1 MRRSG
6 WVAADGHRTCRGHG
20 TRDGVRGLTS
30 TSPNPAF
37 WWLLPTS
44 QPRASVSPAEPWHR
58 CPQGGAA
65 GLGVLGVPVPAHE
78 AGSPCARAVVHL
90 HEVEAA
96 VPVRLQ
102 AEVVEVQ
109 VDDVAQGHR
118 DLPEAQL
125 RGGGAAGDTREAG
138 QGHPP
143 ALAGGR
149 LPSSLPTLTLT
160 VLPSHSAP
168 SLTCWCGYGWGWFG
182 VDKCPSKAVS
192 GPPHS
197 GGTHTHTQSF
207 TPAPL
212 SSLHL
217 PTPRPSP
224 GAAGAGGCRWGLSR
238 PPLCFRLQLASSLLS
253 VQSWKPSHTKP
264 SWRHS
269 PWSHKCSSQAQLS
282 ARGRTPRMV
291 GGSQRAPSAPRW
303 LSPRPASSEG
313 PWQCPGAGDSLSAGI
328 TAR

>member
-1 MRRSG
+1 M
-6 WVAADGHRTCRGHG
+6 AADGHRTCRGHG
-20 TRDGVRGLTS
+20 MRDGVRALTS

-65 GLGVLGVPVPAHE
+65 GLGMSGVPVPAHE
-78 AGSPCARAVVHL
+78 AGSPRARAVVHL

-143 ALAGGR
+143 ALARGR
-149 LPSSLPTLTLT
+149 LPSSLPALTLT
-160 VLPSHSAP
+160 VLPSHSIP

-197 GGTHTHTQSF
+197 GGTHTYRAL
-207 TPAPL
+207 PLPL
-212 SSLHL
+212 SPPSISPL
-217 PTPRPSP
+217 PAHPRVPRGL
-224 GAAGAGGCRWGLSR
+224 GAAGGV

-291 GGSQRAPSAPRW
+291 GGFHRAPSAPRW

-313 PWQCPGAGDSLSAGI
+313 PWQRPGAGDSLSAGI